1 MSRRRRGSR
10 RCLGADTPRDR
21 RLWPGL
27 TRTAAW
33 HPCAA
38 RTLGSRPQ
46 EASAASC
53 GTTKAALSTGWSVP
67 RSPFRSRLGQQE
79 KARAAS
85 LKEISPATMRA
96 ISWSAFFSAL
106 GSARKRMCLAC
117 THPAGVASFWLPG
130 SQSNKPMRTRKA
142 VIEAG
147 LSGAATGLPGGGSSS
162 AAELAS
168 TAASHIAR
176 VIDGGGTS
184 GGTMPISTILSG
196 SHSTPSHPPIPTA
209 TITHNITPPPRNSFL
224 GVDNTWYNTKLL
236 PRVG

>member
-1 MSRRRRGSR
+1 MAARRRVAVSRRRRGSR

-184 GGTMPISTILSG
+184 GGTTRA
-196 SHSTPSHPPIPTA
+196 H
-209 TITHNITPPPRNSFL
+209 
-224 GVDNTWYNTKLL
+224 
-236 PRVG
+236 

>member
-1 MSRRRRGSR
+1 M
-10 RCLGADTPRDR
+10 CLGADTPRDR

-142 VIEAG
+142 VTEAG

-162 AAELAS
+162 AAELVS
-168 TAASHIAR
+168 TAASI
-176 VIDGGGTS
+176 VILDGGGS
-184 GGTMPISTILSG
+184 GG
-196 SHSTPSHPPIPTA
+196 
-209 TITHNITPPPRNSFL
+209 
-224 GVDNTWYNTKLL
+224 KL
-236 PRVG
+236 